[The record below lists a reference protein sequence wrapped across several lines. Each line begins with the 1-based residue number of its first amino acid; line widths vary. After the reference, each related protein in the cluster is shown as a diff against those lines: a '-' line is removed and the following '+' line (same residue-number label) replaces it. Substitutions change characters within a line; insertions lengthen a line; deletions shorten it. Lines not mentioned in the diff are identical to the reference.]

1 MHVKKGDK
9 VVITTGKDNGL
20 DGEIIEVD
28 RKKNRVKVQRRNM
41 IVKHR
46 RPNPLTGEEGARI
59 DVEGWIDVSNVS
71 LYSEQAEGPV
81 RTQKR
86 WVGKGNELFDSLK
99 AAKESFGDSAPDRIQ
114 KVRFAPKT
122 GETFDAIGGE

>member
-9 VVITTGKDNGL
+9 VVITAGKDSGYN
-20 DGEIIEVD
+20 GEILEID
-28 RKKNRVKVQRRNM
+28 LKKGRVKVQRRNM

-59 DVEGWIDVSNVS
+59 DMEGWIDSSNVS
-71 LYSEQAEGPV
+71 LYSEKLDGPV

-86 WVGKGNELFDSLK
+86 WVGKGNELFESQN
-99 AAKESFGDSAPDRIQ
+99 AAAESFGADAPARIS
-114 KVRFAPKT
+114 KVRYAVKT
-122 GETFDAIGGE
+122 GEIFE